1 MTVGTVLVVTSV
13 DGTFCSL
20 LWQRNNT
27 WIILVE
33 NVVVIMKSNMKK
45 ITITEFEE
53 IISKKEDLKERAK
66 GITGKGDD
74 LRHKIVSFAESLGYE
89 LDFEMDPEELDD
101 ASLDDVVGGKSDI
114 FDSCDHNYVFYKTEP
129 GRFFGTNEVYKC
141 TKCGNAMYNR
151 ILG

>member
-1 MTVGTVLVVTSV
+1 MGTVLVVTSV

-74 LRHKIVSFAESLGYE
+74 LLRLMMLSE
-89 LDFEMDPEELDD
+89 
-101 ASLDDVVGGKSDI
+101 ASLI
-114 FDSCDHNYVFYKTEP
+114 FSIPAIIIMSFIRLNRGVSLV
-129 GRFFGTNEVYKC
+129 RMKC
-141 TKCGNAMYNR
+141 ISALNAEMLCITGFWGESR
-151 ILG
+151 